1 MNKTFKLEG
10 LDCAACAAE
19 LEEIILKV
27 KGVSSAS
34 VDFMAQK
41 VRFECESDEVAEEV
55 AKRCNSFEDVKVVDG
70 APACNTDEHGRTHS
84 HGHEECGRG
93 RDYGAHSHSHEGCG
107 CGHEHGH
114 EHCCAETCDGGE
126 GESGNA

>member
-55 AKRCNSFEDVKVVDG
+55 AKRCNSFEDVKVVEYGKESG
-70 APACNTDEHGRTHS
+70 AHS
-84 HGHEECGRG
+84 HGHEECGCG
-93 RDYGAHSHSHEGCG
+93 RDHGTHSHSHEGCG
-107 CGHEHGH
+107 CGH
-114 EHCCAETCDGGE
+114 
-126 GESGNA
+126 